1 MSTSTESRNHHVQRI
16 MRWSGRLLASVFALL
31 AVAAVAVVVAV
42 PRFTDG
48 QAMTVLSGSMTPAI
62 PVGSIVVVRPVD
74 PSTLRVGDVAT
85 YQVKPNKAVYVTHRV
100 AGIDHVNGK
109 TVFTFKGDANR
120 GPDTKPVVAG
130 QIRGKVWFHVPYLG
144 TVRDD
149 LKTRAGLSMALIALL
164 GSYAAVQL
172 IGGLRERRAAR
183 SEEAVRVV
191 A

>member
-1 MSTSTESRNHHVQRI
+1 MSTTTGTRNRVVR
-16 MRWSGRLLASVFALL
+16 MLVRWSARLLVSAFAFASF
-31 AVAAVAVVVAV
+31 AAVAVVVGI

-74 PSTLRVGDVAT
+74 PSTLQVGDVAT
-85 YQVKPNKAVYVTHRV
+85 YQVKPDRAVYVTHRI
-100 AGIDHVNGK
+100 ARIDHVDGQ
-109 TVFTFKGDANR
+109 TAFTFKGDANR

-144 TVRDD
+144 TIRDD
-149 LKTRAGLSMALIALL
+149 LKTRTGLSIGLGVLL
-164 GSYAAVQL
+164 GSYAVTQL

-183 SEEAVRVV
+183 SGEVVRVV